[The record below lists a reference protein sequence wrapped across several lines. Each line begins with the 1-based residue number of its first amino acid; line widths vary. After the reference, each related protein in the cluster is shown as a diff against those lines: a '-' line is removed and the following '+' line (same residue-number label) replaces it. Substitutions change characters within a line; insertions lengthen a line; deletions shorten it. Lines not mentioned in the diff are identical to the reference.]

1 MYHISHRNRHSR
13 GMLAAGA
20 EHRVGVIVVFDGVKW
35 LDAAGPAEASSLETT
50 AD

>member
-1 MYHISHRNRHSR
+1 
-13 GMLAAGA
+13 MLAAGA